1 MASALKNL
9 EAAQGFLQGM
19 RTLSSYG
26 AVEDKQAHGV
36 LRCLERSA
44 ALTPAQGAA
53 FVQSLDPS
61 VWRRE
66 YLEQFKAHVAEKTSA
81 VVEAGSQSGRRPM
94 QDFQTLGQMLTE
106 SLGEAVLRGTQP
118 SADLLQALCAH
129 AARLSLRCPTELTQ
143 AVLITLAHWRQLRRG
158 FNDKLLFDLLQQHKG
173 SVKKYLAAT
182 ASR

>member
-9 EAAQGFLQGM
+9 EAAQGFLQGV

-66 YLEQFKAHVAEKTSA
+66 Y
-81 VVEAGSQSGRRPM
+81 
-94 QDFQTLGQMLTE
+94 
-106 SLGEAVLRGTQP
+106 
-118 SADLLQALCAH
+118 
-129 AARLSLRCPTELTQ
+129 
-143 AVLITLAHWRQLRRG
+143 
-158 FNDKLLFDLLQQHKG
+158 
-173 SVKKYLAAT
+173 
-182 ASR
+182 